1 MFNRPRRAPVEAP
14 SDFSASGAI
23 GLIANIPSARR
34 GTHAS
39 RLGRHQAIRAP
50 RMETAALLAE
60 TEHRPAPCSR
70 LAQIPATT
78 LADPLTGRQAQMHG
92 RREGVGQ

>member
-1 MFNRPRRAPVEAP
+1 
-14 SDFSASGAI
+14 
-23 GLIANIPSARR
+23 
-34 GTHAS
+34 
-39 RLGRHQAIRAP
+39 
-50 RMETAALLAE
+50 METAALLAE